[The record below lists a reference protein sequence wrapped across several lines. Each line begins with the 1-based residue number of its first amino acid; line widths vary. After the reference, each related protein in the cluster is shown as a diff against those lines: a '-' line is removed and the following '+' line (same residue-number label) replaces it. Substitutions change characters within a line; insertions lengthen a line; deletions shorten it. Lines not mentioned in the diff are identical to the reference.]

1 VTDKEEREK
10 AHPAS
15 ASGSDDQK
23 GGEVDRES
31 PKTHRTESND
41 KTVNNDQ
48 VKDTTA
54 NAADPDAKRK
64 AAAAARAKAA
74 AAARAKPA
82 GAGRNPAARK
92 AAEKEKPLEPSPKQ
106 PVLDAFVDTIRKQ
119 AGDDAVE
126 EAVINRPN
134 HHLPTIVVAKEK
146 WLEVARLLKEDDS
159 LAFVYLQNLSGVD
172 YETHMEV
179 VYHLYSFRHR
189 HSLCVRVKTDRDEA
203 RVDSVTSVWIGADW
217 NEREVYDLLGI
228 RFDGHPNLKR
238 IFLPEHWEGH
248 PLRKDYEPL
257 DPEI

>member
-1 VTDKEEREK
+1 MEKEERVNK
-10 AHPAS
+10 PQAS
-15 ASGSDDQK
+15 ASDPEDQK
-23 GGEVDRES
+23 GSEADRES
-31 PKTHRTESND
+31 PKKPRTESNGE
-41 KTVNNDQ
+41 TAANDQ

-54 NAADPDAKRK
+54 NTADADAKRK

-92 AAEKEKPLEPSPKQ
+92 AEAKEKPLEPSPKQ
-106 PVLDAFVDTIRKQ
+106 PVLDAFVTAIRKQ
-119 AGDDAVE
+119 VGDDAVE
-126 EAVINRPN
+126 EAMINRPN
-134 HHLPTIVVAKEK
+134 HHLPTIVVPKEK
-146 WLEVARLLKEDDS
+146 WLEVARLLKEEDS
-159 LAFVYLQNLSGVD
+159 LAFDYLQNLSGVD

-189 HSLCVRVKTDRDEA
+189 HSLCVRVKTERDEA
-203 RVDSVTSVWIGADW
+203 RVDSVTSVWLGADW

-228 RFDGHPNLKR
+228 RFDGHPYLKR